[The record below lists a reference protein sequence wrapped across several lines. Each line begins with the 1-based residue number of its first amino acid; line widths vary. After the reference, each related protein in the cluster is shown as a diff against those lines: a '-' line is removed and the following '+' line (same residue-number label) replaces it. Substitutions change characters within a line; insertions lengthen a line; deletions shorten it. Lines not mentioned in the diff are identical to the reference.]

1 MKRPTQLRYAADV
14 PDTKP
19 PAISMS
25 RRYPLAIFF
34 ALACVISWLL
44 WAPLWLPAFGVDGLP
59 TLPFHHALG
68 ALGPIAAAFLV
79 STAETGVAG
88 PADLV
93 RRMGLWRGRLVWVA
107 VALLAPL
114 ALLML
119 AVVGASLVSGE
130 RVSLTGLGRSREFP
144 QLSAVGFLAYNVV
157 SFGYGEEVGWRGFA
171 LPRLQAR
178 HSALVASL
186 LLTLGWAL
194 WHAPL
199 FLYRPGYTSMNAAG
213 VAGWLFSLV
222 TGAVLLTW
230 LYNGSK
236 GSLLVVALF
245 HAAVDVAF
253 TSALSS
259 PLVVNIAG
267 ALITVCGVIVLV
279 ATGPGY
285 LSRRGKMV
293 KLPGHRE
300 VTGFVHRDTQLV

>member
-1 MKRPTQLRYAADV
+1 MSSRGYSGHRCGSLRWVRPAD
-14 PDTKP
+14 
-19 PAISMS
+19 AS
-25 RRYPLAIFF
+25 
-34 ALACVISWLL
+34 
-44 WAPLWLPAFGVDGLP
+44 
-59 TLPFHHALG
+59 FHHALG

-79 STAETGVAG
+79 SAAETGVAG
-88 PADLV
+88 QADLM
-93 RRMGLWRGRLVWVA
+93 RRMGLWRGRLVWVG

-114 ALLML
+114 AVLMF

-130 RVSLTGLGRSREFP
+130 RVSLIGRGRSREFP
-144 QLSAVGFLAYNVV
+144 QLSAISFLAYNVV

-178 HSALVASL
+178 HSAFVASL

-245 HAAVDVAF
+245 HAGVDVAF
-253 TSALSS
+253 TSVLSS

-267 ALITVCGVIVLV
+267 TLITVCGVIVLV
-279 ATGPGY
+279 ATV
-285 LSRRGKMV
+285 R
-293 KLPGHRE
+293 
-300 VTGFVHRDTQLV
+300 VTCQGGARW

>member
-1 MKRPTQLRYAADV
+1 MT
-14 PDTKP
+14 P
-19 PAISMS
+19 PAIGMS
-25 RRYPLAIFF
+25 RRYPLATFW
-34 ALACVISWLL
+34 ALAYAISWLL

-59 TLPFHHALG
+59 TLPLHHALG
-68 ALGPIAAAFLV
+68 SLGPIAAAFLV
-79 STAETGVAG
+79 SAAETGVAG
-88 PADLV
+88 PADLL

-114 ALLML
+114 AVLML
-119 AVVGASLVSGE
+119 AVVAASLVSGD
-130 RVSLTGLGRSREFP
+130 RLSFTGLGQSRDFP
-144 QLSAVGFLAYNVV
+144 QLSAAGFLAYNVV

-186 LLTLGWAL
+186 VLTLGWAL

-199 FLYRPGYTSMNAAG
+199 FLYRSGYTSMNAAG
-213 VAGWLFSLV
+213 VTGWFFSLV

-236 GSLLVVALF
+236 GSLLVVAFF

-253 TSALSS
+253 TSAISS

-267 ALITVCGVIVLV
+267 ALVTVCGVMVLV
-279 ATGPGY
+279 VTGPRY

-293 KLPGHRE
+293 SLHSRGQ
-300 VTGFVHRDTQLV
+300 V